1 MNDKL
6 CLKFPDLPGPECS
19 GLMILSQH
27 PVEEFAYIPYSVRGN
42 LAITLYPDSG
52 WAAEKKLFL
61 FHRKLCLLLGSGHYS
76 VGRAG
81 PRPQGPRR
89 CQDQVGLV
97 LGRARISERAISR
110 MSHIRPLKVEWHLD

>member
-42 LAITLYPDSG
+42 LAITTPSPS
-52 WAAEKKLFL
+52 AQFL
-61 FHRKLCLLLGSGHYS
+61 EAK
-76 VGRAG
+76 
-81 PRPQGPRR
+81 
-89 CQDQVGLV
+89 
-97 LGRARISERAISR
+97 I
-110 MSHIRPLKVEWHLD
+110 

>member
-27 PVEEFAYIPYSVRGN
+27 PVEEFAYIPYSVRIN
-42 LAITLYPDSG
+42 LAITLCPDNRRR
-52 WAAEKKLFL
+52 WKKSTEVVF
-61 FHRKLCLLLGSGHYS
+61 LLGSGHSS

-89 CQDQVGLV
+89 CQDQVGLG
-97 LGRARISERAISR
+97 LGQTRISERAISR
-110 MSHIRPLKVEWHLD
+110 MSYIRPLKVEWHHD